1 MIIAVLHDVL
11 EDSDIKADD
20 LKERGFSDE
29 VLMALDCLTRR
40 PRENR
45 KVPWRL
51 ERAGGSVRYLFYHAA
66 HLISKRKD

>member
-1 MIIAVLHDVL
+1 MYFHPEKPWQMLKMRSKEEMIIAVLHDVL

-40 PRENR
+40 PRGQHGR
-45 KVPWRL
+45 QK
-51 ERAGGSVRYLFYHAA
+51 AS
-66 HLISKRKD
+66 